1 MKIDCEMSRE
11 KDRVRGRTG
20 GGGREREKLK
30 KKGGKREQE
39 GKRRRIAENSRPR
52 NPAFSLR
59 RLKINATTH
68 RFPVPL
74 ATPLRIVISTR
85 LSFTRVHRSLS
96 LVDLFSVLSRVSTP
110 PATSLRSSSSFPQ
123 HGYFRCLGRLS
134 AESS

>member
-20 GGGREREKLK
+20 GGGEREKLK

>member
-1 MKIDCEMSRE
+1 MKIDCEMGRE
-11 KDRVRGRTG
+11 KDRG
-20 GGGREREKLK
+20 GGERLK

-96 LVDLFSVLSRVSTP
+96 RVDLFSVLSLSLSLSRLLFPHPLPRNEFTLLFVVP
-110 PATSLRSSSSFPQ
+110 PARILSLSRSFI
-123 HGYFRCLGRLS
+123 GR
-134 AESS
+134 E

>member
-110 PATSLRSSSSFPQ
+110 PRNEFTLLFVVPPARILSLSRSFI
-123 HGYFRCLGRLS
+123 GR
-134 AESS
+134 E